1 MKPKAGPDMDAPGTN
16 RFSASLVLAGA
27 GNMGGAL
34 LRAWLDRGYDPRKIG
49 VIEPRPSPEL
59 VELAGIKGFALGP
72 PSRPPQVLVLAM
84 KPQNLDEAAS
94 GLAPFASR
102 DTLVVS
108 ILAGKTIAN
117 VAARLPH
124 ATAIVRAMPN
134 LAAAV
139 GRGMA
144 VLAANAAAT
153 PG

>member
-84 KPQNLDEAAS
+84 KPQNLDEAA
-94 GLAPFASR
+94 
-102 DTLVVS
+102 
-108 ILAGKTIAN
+108 
-117 VAARLPH
+117 
-124 ATAIVRAMPN
+124 
-134 LAAAV
+134 
-139 GRGMA
+139 
-144 VLAANAAAT
+144 
-153 PG
+153 